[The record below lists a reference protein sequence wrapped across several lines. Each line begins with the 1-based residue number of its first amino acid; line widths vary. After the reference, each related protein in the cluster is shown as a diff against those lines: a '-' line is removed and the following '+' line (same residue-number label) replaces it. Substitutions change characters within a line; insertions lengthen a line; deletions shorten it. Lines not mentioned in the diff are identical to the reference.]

1 MFTITKADQQVLNDR
16 GITVQQIQQQL
27 ETFREGIPYITLDRP
42 CTINDGITRFSS
54 DTLDSYANIFQDVL
68 SSGRATKF
76 VPASGAASRM
86 FKTLLT
92 ALEEHQG
99 KHTQAVPEDLLA
111 HSKDSN
117 ALDHFF
123 QQLEAFPFYEDL
135 QVQLA
140 NQGIEANAQHWKAV
154 LQTLLHSPGLNYSNL
169 PKGLLK
175 FHHYSDHSR
184 TPIEEH
190 IAEGCV
196 YAQDASRTV
205 RIHFTVS
212 PDHEKLIHEHLG
224 QIRHRVE
231 SQNIQLDVTFS
242 HQSSSTDTIAVDPE
256 NRLFR
261 DSTGTLVF
269 RPGGHGA
276 LLHNLHN
283 LQGDIVFIKNID
295 NVVPQ
300 RLVDQSNRYKMALG
314 GYLVSI
320 QHQLFQHLNTL
331 SQEVINEKQLQD
343 IAIFAEHT
351 FGISIADKK
360 NPQSVKI
367 LQQLLFEQLNRP
379 IRVCGMVANTGEPGG
394 GPFWVTHHN
403 GSHSLQIV
411 ESSQVDPHSEDQQAI
426 LKSSTHFNPVDLVCG
441 VRNFQGQPFDLPRFT
456 NPETGFISMKSYQ
469 GRDLKAL
476 ELPGLWNGAMAL
488 WNTLFVEVPAS
499 TFNPVKTVFDLLRP
513 EHQSA

>member
-1 MFTITKADQQVLNDR
+1 MLTITESDQQDLKAK
-16 GITVQQIQQQL
+16 GLTLEYLQQQL
-27 ETFREGIPYITLDRP
+27 ETFRKGIPYVTLNRP
-42 CTINDGITRFSS
+42 CTIDDGIRRFSH
-54 DTLDSYANIFQDVL
+54 DDLDSYANTFQNML
-68 SSGRATKF
+68 SSGRVTKF

-92 ALEEHQG
+92 ALEENQE
-99 KHTQAVPEDLLA
+99 KRTQTSLQDFLLL
-111 HSKDSN
+111 SKDSA
-117 ALDHFF
+117 ALRQFF
-123 QQLEAFPFYEDL
+123 HQLKAFPFYDDL
-135 QVQLA
+135 QAQLA
-140 NQGIEANAQHWKAV
+140 DHGIEANSQHWETV
-154 LQTLLHSPGLNYSNL
+154 LETLLHSPGLNYSNL

-175 FHHYSDHSR
+175 FHYYPDHSR

-190 IAEGCV
+190 VAEGCV
-196 YAQDASRTV
+196 YAQDSSGTV

-212 PDHEKLIHEHLG
+212 PDHEALIQEHLR
-224 QIRHRVE
+224 QIRHRIE
-231 SQNIQLDVTFS
+231 SQHVQLAITLS

-261 DSTGTLVF
+261 DSSGKLVF

-276 LLHNLHN
+276 LLHNLHH
-283 LQGDIVFIKNID
+283 LQGDIVYIKNID

-300 RLVDQSNRYKMALG
+300 RLVEQPNRYKKALG
-314 GYLVSI
+314 GYLVAI
-320 QHQLFQHLNTL
+320 QHQVFQYLNIL
-331 SQEVINEKQLQD
+331 SQELINEKQLDD
-343 IAIFAEHT
+343 ISIFAKHT
-351 FGISIADKK
+351 FGIAISD
-360 NPQSVKI
+360 NGTRQSVRTQ
-367 LQQLLFEQLNRP
+367 QQLLFEQLNRP
-379 IRVCGMVANTGEPGG
+379 IRVCGMVPNTGEPGG
-394 GPFWVTHHN
+394 GPFWVTHHD

-476 ELPGLWNGAMAL
+476 ELPGLWNGAMAC

-513 EHQSA
+513 EHQVV